1 MRILIFSSVW
11 FFILSVVSLASWQFD
26 SLEASGKSG
35 MVVSAEP
42 IATSIGLTVL
52 KNGGNAFD
60 AAVAVGFALAVT
72 YPVAGNIGGGGFMVA
87 VDASGNPIAVDYR
100 EKSPA
105 SAHQDMYLDSTGN
118 VHPTLPLLGASASGV
133 PGSVAGM
140 IHILEKY
147 GTMTLSEILEPIIA
161 LADTGFLIPDYLA
174 KSLASQNSDFNR
186 FSSSKAIFTNDGE
199 PKITGERLIQ
209 KDLAATLRAIS
220 DYGTD
225 GFYQGKVAD
234 LIVAQM
240 QASGGY
246 ITHKDLDEY
255 HTIERKAISSTYRGY
270 NLFSM
275 PPPSSGGVALFEML
289 SLLENADLSKMNT
302 CSAEYMHLLASAAK
316 FAYADR
322 AEYLGDPD
330 FVRVPVE
337 RLISKAHGKRLFA
350 RVTEI
355 ALPSDSI
362 SHTEFSDTESQET
375 THYSVLDQFGN
386 AVSITTTINSGY
398 GCKEVVE
405 GAGFLLNNEMDDFS
419 AKPGV
424 PNQFGLIGSK
434 ANAIQ
439 PGKRMLSSMTPTIAL
454 QNGKPVLILGS
465 PGGSTIITVVLQV
478 LLNVLDHNMDVGQ
491 AVAHGRIHHQWR
503 PDILMYEETKFLD
516 SELELLRQKGYSIRP
531 VSRLGLVEAI
541 FADPITGMIQGATDP
556 RGNGMAAGY

>member
-11 FFILSVVSLASWQFD
+11 FFILSVVSIASWQFD

-100 EKSPA
+100 EKAPA

-220 DYGTD
+220 DFGAD
-225 GFYQGKVAD
+225 GFYQGEVAD

-246 ITHKDLDEY
+246 ITHRDLDEY
-255 HTIERKAISSTYRGY
+255 HAIERKVISSTYRGY

-302 CSAEYMHLLASAAK
+302 GSAEYMLS
-316 FAYADR
+316 
-322 AEYLGDPD
+322 
-330 FVRVPVE
+330 
-337 RLISKAHGKRLFA
+337 LIH
-350 RVTEI
+350 I
-355 ALPSDSI
+355 
-362 SHTEFSDTESQET
+362 
-375 THYSVLDQFGN
+375 
-386 AVSITTTINSGY
+386 
-398 GCKEVVE
+398 
-405 GAGFLLNNEMDDFS
+405 
-419 AKPGV
+419 
-424 PNQFGLIGSK
+424 
-434 ANAIQ
+434 
-439 PGKRMLSSMTPTIAL
+439 
-454 QNGKPVLILGS
+454 
-465 PGGSTIITVVLQV
+465 
-478 LLNVLDHNMDVGQ
+478 
-491 AVAHGRIHHQWR
+491 
-503 PDILMYEETKFLD
+503 
-516 SELELLRQKGYSIRP
+516 
-531 VSRLGLVEAI
+531 
-541 FADPITGMIQGATDP
+541 
-556 RGNGMAAGY
+556 